1 MIACHS
7 RREHEAIFGAAEGS
21 PLVLCSEGDLSP
33 GMANRAGQ
41 ADVSAI
47 LRVSDHTDEGSGG
60 DSQKP
65 AVNDSVLYHS
75 RLGLASGERFWGE
88 LCTNGRPFGRSAI
101 AASGSVAAM
110 FKEASKRSHQAGIR
124 TWTTT
129 DSLPNAGKSSVILLN
144 SCSCRTFLRLRV
156 ELGSPT
162 FP

>member
-75 RLGLASGERFWGE
+75 LLGLARLSEMAMTRR
-88 LCTNGRPFGRSAI
+88 LDLLVNIAVRKPTSRS
-101 AASGSVAAM
+101 
-110 FKEASKRSHQAGIR
+110 
-124 TWTTT
+124 
-129 DSLPNAGKSSVILLN
+129 
-144 SCSCRTFLRLRV
+144 
-156 ELGSPT
+156 
-162 FP
+162 